1 MRYGLSGASL
11 ATFGD
16 KILISGGVGV
26 GGILKAVKRLLVYD
40 IRTNE
45 WLKGPSMNQVSFFF
59 VKNKRSKILKVSL
72 DSCPSPSPSVKI
84 QIMGGKVCLRCIGKT
99 LLGFVNKLFVI
110 TSSKLPRQQFE
121 FSLKVKVIGLNP
133 CYLLFFVTDSV

>member
-11 ATFGD
+11 ATYGD

-59 VKNKRSKILKVSL
+59 AKNKHIKKKFTKFFKIGQKMPWICGS
-72 DSCPSPSPSVKI
+72 
-84 QIMGGKVCLRCIGKT
+84 G
-99 LLGFVNKLFVI
+99 
-110 TSSKLPRQQFE
+110 
-121 FSLKVKVIGLNP
+121 
-133 CYLLFFVTDSV
+133 

>member
-59 VKNKRSKILKVSL
+59 VKNKHSKILKVSL
-72 DSCPSPSPSVKI
+72 D
-84 QIMGGKVCLRCIGKT
+84 
-99 LLGFVNKLFVI
+99 
-110 TSSKLPRQQFE
+110 
-121 FSLKVKVIGLNP
+121 
-133 CYLLFFVTDSV
+133 

>member
-45 WLKGPSMNQVSFFF
+45 WLKGPSMNQVSFF
-59 VKNKRSKILKVSL
+59 
-72 DSCPSPSPSVKI
+72 SVKSK
-84 QIMGGKVCLRCIGKT
+84 QVKKKFKVRY
-99 LLGFVNKLFVI
+99 
-110 TSSKLPRQQFE
+110 
-121 FSLKVKVIGLNP
+121 LK
-133 CYLLFFVTDSV
+133 